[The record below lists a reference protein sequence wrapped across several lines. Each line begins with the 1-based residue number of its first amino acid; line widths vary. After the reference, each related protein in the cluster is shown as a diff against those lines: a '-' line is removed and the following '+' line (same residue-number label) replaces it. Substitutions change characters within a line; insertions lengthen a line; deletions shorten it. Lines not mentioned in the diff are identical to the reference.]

1 MNYHLNKKRRP
12 RNLKNILLVIFILI
26 IIIFLNKIIFRG
38 VSNTS
43 AGIFSPLYKI
53 GSRIGDNFN
62 NFATYFRSKQKL
74 EKDNTILKNIN
85 NNLLA
90 QTDNYQILKEENE
103 NLKNILNRT
112 NKKENL
118 VLATILSKPSVSF
131 FDTLIVDV
139 GEKNGVLAGD
149 LVLAYGDIPIG
160 RVSEVYRNTSKITL
174 FSSSGEKTTGIIKG
188 KDIYVEVIGRGGN
201 NFEIILPS
209 DLNIYEGIKIL
220 LPDIYPYVFAEVKSI
235 ITDPRDLYQKALLVS
250 PINVQEIKF
259 VEIAK

>member
-1 MNYHLNKKRRP
+1 
-12 RNLKNILLVIFILI
+12 
-26 IIIFLNKIIFRG
+26 
-38 VSNTS
+38 
-43 AGIFSPLYKI
+43 
-53 GSRIGDNFN
+53 
-62 NFATYFRSKQKL
+62 
-74 EKDNTILKNIN
+74 
-85 NNLLA
+85 
-90 QTDNYQILKEENE
+90 
-103 NLKNILNRT
+103 
-112 NKKENL
+112 
-118 VLATILSKPSVSF
+118 LATILSKPSVSF